1 MAKMAHLVD
10 PDWVDLT
17 EIELYN
23 KKTVKS
29 TLETAMDAM
38 VENGIKKDYPEL
50 YNTCL
55 EGLSLIHISEPTRPY

>member
-23 KKTVKS
+23 KKS
-29 TLETAMDAM
+29 R
-38 VENGIKKDYPEL
+38 NHY
-50 YNTCL
+50 CL
-55 EGLSLIHISEPTRPY
+55 GFNLKR